1 MRGIRQFVAAAAL
14 AALAWSGTR
23 GSAAAQLES
32 PEPRE
37 VLQGWYQLV
46 LELVRH
52 TPTYSPPV
60 ASRSFAYM
68 GVAVFEA
75 VASGSDDLTSLA
87 GQLHGLTPVPPREA
101 GKAYDDG
108 VIVQAVMALSA
119 QNLFSHTGPTGQ
131 R

>member
-14 AALAWSGTR
+14 AALTWFGASAP
-23 GSAAAQLES
+23 AAAQLES
-32 PEPRE
+32 PEPQE

-52 TPTYSPPV
+52 PPTSSPPV

-75 VASGSDDLTSLA
+75 VASGSDELTSLA
-87 GQLHGLTPVPPREA
+87 GQLHGLTPVPSREP
-101 GKAYDDG
+101 GKTYDNG
-108 VIVQAVMALSA
+108 VIVQAVMAFSA
-119 QNLFSHTGPTGQ
+119 
-131 R
+131 